1 MASWEPP
8 ATAETEVLF
17 RRGVLHPLGVTFLA
31 IMQKA
36 CTKAQDNGGRI
47 GWTTRRI
54 ARFTAPA
61 LPFIY
66 AMQYELLVVLAFI
79 DDHIRVLA
87 NILKNKYPPSTY
99 LFRKIERF
107 IDTAVTLPEK
117 LDSTICTF
125 PMIIQRIPFLDSAL
139 TTLISCINL
148 LLSIFTHW
156 RISFY
161 MREKDIMVDVSC
173 DSFSDDSE
181 RLVQLN
187 TDHFK
192 DAKEGKTVGMLTG
205 MRGSYKDIFERG
217 KRELFGRKRESAADQ
232 DLLESYYSTE
242 EALEND
248 ENAGT
253 GSDDNIATEDSIMEL
268 FDTSWHMNPAK
279 ASSLPAGSFT
289 FT

>member
-1 MASWEPP
+1 
-8 ATAETEVLF
+8 
-17 RRGVLHPLGVTFLA
+17 
-31 IMQKA
+31 MQKA
-36 CTKAQDNGGRI
+36 CTTAQDTGGRI
-47 GWTTRRI
+47 GSTSRRI

-66 AMQYELLVVLAFI
+66 AVQYELLVVLAFI

-87 NILKNKYPPSTY
+87 NFLKNKYPPSMY
-99 LFRKIERF
+99 LFRKIERL

-117 LDSTICTF
+117 LDDTMSTF
-125 PMIIQRIPFLDSAL
+125 PMIIIQRIPFLDSAL

-161 MREKDIMVDVSC
+161 TREKDIMVDVSC

-192 DAKEGKTVGMLTG
+192 EDVKEAKTVGMLTG
-205 MRGSYKDIFERG
+205 IRGSYKDIFERG
-217 KRELFGRKRESAADQ
+217 KRELFGKRRENAADQ
-232 DLLESYYSTE
+232 DVLESYYSTE

-253 GSDDNIATEDSIMEL
+253 GSDDNIVTEDPIMEL

>member
-1 MASWEPP
+1 
-8 ATAETEVLF
+8 
-17 RRGVLHPLGVTFLA
+17 
-31 IMQKA
+31 MQKA
-36 CTKAQDNGGRI
+36 CTKAQENGGRI
-47 GWTTRRI
+47 GSTTRRI
-54 ARFTAPA
+54 ARFTEPA

-79 DDHIRVLA
+79 DDHVRVLA
-87 NILKNKYPPSTY
+87 NIFKNRYPSSTY
-99 LFRKIERF
+99 LFIKIDRL
-107 IDTAVTLPEK
+107 IDSAVTLPEK
-117 LDSTICTF
+117 LDDTMSNF
-125 PMIIQRIPFLDSAL
+125 PVIIQRIPFLDGAL
-139 TTLISCINL
+139 TTLITCINL

-161 MREKDIMVDVSC
+161 TREKDIMVDVSC
-173 DSFSDDSE
+173 DSLSDDSD

-187 TDHFK
+187 TDHS
-192 DAKEGKTVGMLTG
+192 KEDVKEAKTVG

-217 KRELFGRKRESAADQ
+217 RRELFGKKRESAADQ

-253 GSDDNIATEDSIMEL
+253 GSDENIVTEDPIMEL

-279 ASSLPAGSFT
+279 ASALPAGSFT